1 VDPTARAYAILG
13 LEKGCAP
20 DQLKAT
26 YRRLVKRWHPDR
38 FAADPAGQAEASARL
53 REINGAFRIVAEDLG
68 AIRAGG
74 GPRVGTPASA
84 EPHPRPP
91 ERAPGRPLTQ
101 DEINAVVGAVG
112 AESPVDAVLHWITYK
127 GPFILGVFLLFLQS
141 DGTRFLHIEGTRP
154 RPIAL
159 TILALVC
166 LALGIA
172 LPVRRWALSRRGG
185 RSE

>member
-13 LEKGCAP
+13 LERGCAP
-20 DQLKAT
+20 GHLKAT
-26 YRRLVKRWHPDR
+26 YRQLVKRWHPDR

-74 GPRVGTPASA
+74 AGMGTPAATESR
-84 EPHPRPP
+84 PRPPEHPP
-91 ERAPGRPLTQ
+91 ERAPGRPLTR
-101 DEINAVVGAVG
+101 DEIDAIVGAVG
-112 AESPVDAVLHWITYK
+112 AESPVDALLGWITLAA
-127 GPFILGVFLLFLQS
+127 PFVGALVLLLQPS
-141 DGTRFLHIEGTRP
+141 SARP
-154 RPIAL
+154 PTTGQ
-159 TILALVC
+159 TILAFAL

-172 LPVRRWALSRRGG
+172 LHVRRWALSRRGG